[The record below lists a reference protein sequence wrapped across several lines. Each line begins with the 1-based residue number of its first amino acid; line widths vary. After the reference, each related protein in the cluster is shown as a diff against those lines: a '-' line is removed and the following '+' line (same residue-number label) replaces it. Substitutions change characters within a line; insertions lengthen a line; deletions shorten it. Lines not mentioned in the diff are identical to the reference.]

1 MRMKNASPL
10 RLLAEFLLIVGIAET
25 ALTLLLPLIAPAMT
39 GSVAAAVHAGLL
51 SLLLAPVLYW
61 RFLVKPDAVQSQPAT
76 LSPLSST
83 SWPDATDNLMARAMA
98 VTNNSVIITDARNC
112 VLWINPAFTRA
123 FGWTLEQAL
132 GKPAGSLRHFDQ
144 TDPDAVK
151 RVHEALGKGENIRLQ
166 TFGRYPDGS
175 GYWLDSDIQALR
187 AEDGSYAGYLA
198 VETDVTEAKNRAVR
212 LQSALM
218 ETQALMDTL
227 NLHTIVSQANGRGVI
242 TQVNE
247 EFCRLSGYTEE
258 ELVGCDHRIVNSGFH
273 TKEFWQEFWKVIST
287 GMPWRGQIC
296 NRAKDGSLFWVDSMI
311 APFIGDDGKIE
322 KFISIRTDISQSKRY
337 EMALDD
343 AREKAEHA
351 TQSKGQFLAN
361 MSHEIRTP
369 MNAILGMLKLL
380 HGTDLSPR
388 QLDYAIKAEGA
399 TRSLLGLIN
408 DILDFS
414 KVEAGKMSLEIQP
427 FRLSDLTRDLAVIL
441 SANVGSKGIEVLY
454 DISPQLPDV
463 LLGDAMRLQQVLIN
477 LGGNAVKFTSQG
489 QVVISIR
496 VKAMD
501 AEVAEVEFAVQDS
514 GIGIAPENQA
524 HIFTGF
530 SQAEASTSRKF
541 GGTGLGLAISQ
552 RLVHLMNGDLQLQSA
567 LGQGS
572 TFSFCLK
579 LPLAQTLP
587 EDMQLARVE
596 PPAPH
601 RVLVVDDNPIAAQL
615 MAEMVRSWGWPVESV
630 GSGEEVIARVHC
642 APTDGAFPFDVVYLD
657 WHMEGMD
664 GWMTAKWIRDEC
676 TRTQVK
682 QPVIVMVSANN
693 RDSLSQRT
701 QEEQEMLNGFL
712 VKPITI
718 SMLQEA
724 ALESG
729 DSESRL
735 RQAKRSGSSSRRL
748 TGMHIL
754 VVEDNLINQQVAE
767 ELLMSQGA
775 VVSLAADGR
784 AGVNAVAAAK
794 SQFDVVLMDVQMP
807 VMDGYT
813 ATRTIRNEL
822 GLTTL
827 PIVAMTANAM
837 ASDREACLAVGMND
851 HIAKPFDLAKLVQ
864 LLLQVTGFK
873 PVSEDVLELPIAPT
887 QAPVVAIKGL
897 DTAGAL
903 ARMGGLSALYLRSLR
918 DFAKMLP
925 TVEQEFME
933 LLPADLAK
941 AGMQMHT
948 LKGTSST
955 LGANELSALAARLEK
970 MCKQGAAVEEIRL
983 ELPNLHQALQQT
995 MEAVDQAANAMAN
1008 QPIAPQT
1015 VKDSPVAPLARNTD
1029 DARQALLALEVLLS
1043 AQDMSALEK
1052 FAQIREL
1059 LGAALPGAQID
1070 PLEEALQSLE
1080 FEEALEICRAL
1091 LDSQFS

>member
-1 MRMKNASPL
+1 MRNKNASPL
-10 RLLAEFLLIVGIAET
+10 RLLAEVLLIVGIAEA
-25 ALTLLLPLIAPAMT
+25 ALMLLLPLIAPTLSASMS
-39 GSVAAAVHAGLL
+39 SVVNAVLL
-51 SLLLAPVLYW
+51 SLLVAPLLYW
-61 RFLVKPDAVQSQPAT
+61 RFLGEPAADRIQPPT
-76 LSPLSST
+76 TQFLSST
-83 SWPDATDNLMARAMA
+83 TWPAATDNLLARAMEA
-98 VTNNSVIITDARNC
+98 TNNSVVITDAENR
-112 VLWINPAFTRA
+112 VAWINPAFTRA
-123 FGWTLEQAL
+123 FGWTLDQAL
-132 GKPAGSLRHFDQ
+132 GKPAGSLRNFDQ
-144 TDPDAVK
+144 TDPEAVK

-166 TFGRYPDGS
+166 TFGRYPDGR
-175 GYWLDSDIQALR
+175 GYWLDSDIQALH
-187 AEDGSYAGYLA
+187 AADGSYSGYLA
-198 VETDVTEAKNRAVR
+198 VETDITESKNRSAR

-227 NLHTIVSQANGRGVI
+227 NLHTIVSQSDGDGVI
-242 TQVNE
+242 TQVND
-247 EFCRLSGYTEE
+247 EFCRLSGYSEE
-258 ELVGCDHRIVNSGFH
+258 DLVGSDHRILKSGVH
-273 TKEFWQEFWKVIST
+273 TKQFWEEFWKVIST

-311 APFIGDDGKIE
+311 APFIGDDGRIE
-322 KFISIRTDISQSKRY
+322 KFISIRIDITQSKRY
-337 EMALDD
+337 EMALDE

-380 HGTDLSPR
+380 HSTELSPR

-427 FRLSDLTRDLAVIL
+427 FRLGDLMRDLAVIL

-454 DISPQLPDV
+454 DISPQLPEV

-496 VKAMD
+496 LKALD
-501 AEVAEVEFAVQDS
+501 AGVAEVEFAVQDS

-552 RLVHLMNGDLQLQSA
+552 RLVYLMNGDLQLQSA

-579 LPLAQTLP
+579 LPLAQALP
-587 EDMQLARVE
+587 EDVQQVRAD
-596 PPAPH
+596 PPST
-601 RVLVVDDNPIAAQL
+601 RKVLVVDDNPIAANL

-630 GSGEEVIARVHC
+630 GSGEDVIARVHSNP
-642 APTDGAFPFDVVYLD
+642 AEGVFPFDVVYVD

-676 TRTQVK
+676 IRTQAK

-712 VKPITI
+712 VKPITA

-794 SQFDVVLMDVQMP
+794 TQFDVVLMDVQMP
-807 VMDGYT
+807 VMDGYA
-813 ATRTIRNEL
+813 ATRAIRNEL
-822 GLTTL
+822 GLTAL

-837 ASDREACLAVGMND
+837 ASDRDACLAVGMND
-851 HIAKPFDLAKLVQ
+851 HIAKPFDLGKLV
-864 LLLQVTGFK
+864 
-873 PVSEDVLELPIAPT
+873 
-887 QAPVVAIKGL
+887 
-897 DTAGAL
+897 
-903 ARMGGLSALYLRSLR
+903 
-918 DFAKMLP
+918 
-925 TVEQEFME
+925 
-933 LLPADLAK
+933 
-941 AGMQMHT
+941 
-948 LKGTSST
+948 
-955 LGANELSALAARLEK
+955 
-970 MCKQGAAVEEIRL
+970 
-983 ELPNLHQALQQT
+983 
-995 MEAVDQAANAMAN
+995 
-1008 QPIAPQT
+1008 
-1015 VKDSPVAPLARNTD
+1015 
-1029 DARQALLALEVLLS
+1029 
-1043 AQDMSALEK
+1043 
-1052 FAQIREL
+1052 
-1059 LGAALPGAQID
+1059 
-1070 PLEEALQSLE
+1070 
-1080 FEEALEICRAL
+1080 
-1091 LDSQFS
+1091 